1 METTATIRGEIGRYL
16 KTHRMTINQFARI
29 SGINSGTLSNILNGN
44 RPMSMNQLDRITEG
58 MGFEEGHFYELYIT
72 ESIFHTTPDW
82 RRLGPFLYRC
92 AELDKLDCLH
102 KAARMTM
109 ENLNYG
115 PMLFEMAEELFSREK
130 YKAAALLY
138 ECVAESEKFQHSER
152 LALCQ
157 YRLFVM
163 ELSDNVEANLKLA
176 VSFEHYIDRLE
187 DEYQLDAYRK
197 LINVNASIQRWDTM
211 EVLARKMGHKA
222 RLQYK
227 NNCKIVIMSDGQ
239 EKSII
244 FYILYSFL
252 IQACVR
258 SEAGNFEEALS
269 YLSMYENPDWIKA
282 PSDQENLI
290 INQFKEWA
298 RANRYLYRLM
308 SGHSDALSEYV
319 NYVESRTDEIFTAL
333 CNIVVAANRHRFNID
348 HILEKFK
355 EYQTY
360 KQQRNQLGKI
370 SEQVTMNQY
379 ARLLTELGIYY
390 LNSKKFDCGLTFII
404 NSLEYSIRIKSD
416 RGMLRCMGIFEQFRQ
431 YASEEIQERYNELI
445 REVQKLSVYAWS
457 PLV

>member
-1 METTATIRGEIGRYL
+1 METTATIRGEIVRYL
-16 KTHRMTINQFARI
+16 QIQRMTINQFAKK
-29 SGINSGTLSNILNGN
+29 SGVNSGTLSNILNGN
-44 RPMSMNQLDRITEG
+44 RPLSMHQLDRVTEG
-58 MGFEEGHFYELYIT
+58 MGLNEGHFYELYIT

-82 RRLGPFLYRC
+82 RRLGPFLQRC
-92 AELDKLDCLH
+92 AELGKLDCLH
-102 KAARMTM
+102 RAARMTM
-109 ENLNYG
+109 ENINYA
-115 PMLFEMAEELFSREK
+115 PMLFEVAEEFFNREK

-197 LINVNASIQRWDTM
+197 LINVNISFQRWDTV

-227 NNCKIVIMSDGQ
+227 NNCEIVNKDSGQ
-239 EKSII
+239 EKPII

-252 IQACVR
+252 IQASIR
-258 SEAGNFEEALS
+258 REAGNFEEALD

-282 PSDQENLI
+282 PSEQEKI
-290 INQFKEWA
+290 VINQFKEWA
-298 RANRYLYRLM
+298 TVNRYLYRLM
-308 SGHSDALSEYV
+308 SGDSDVLSEYV
-319 NYVESRTDEIFTAL
+319 NYVESRPDEIFTAL

-348 HILEKFK
+348 HILELFQ

-360 KQQRNQLGKI
+360 KPQRNQLGKI

-390 LNSKKFDCGLTFII
+390 LNSKKFDRGLAFIVD
-404 NSLEYSIRIKSD
+404 SLEYSIRIKSD

-431 YASEEIQERYNELI
+431 YSSQEIQKRYNDLI
-445 REVQKLSVYAWS
+445 SDVQKLSVYAWS
-457 PLV
+457 PQV